1 MFVGA
6 DRVDHYCPKCY
17 NTYIHN
23 NKEPEMIKQFVQVS
37 AHRDSNNFAHC
48 SNLSLMADRDMS
60 ATQAL
65 HYLQVMADDY
75 AQRGYAVEWIREDWD
90 AAYEEMYG
98 DLFESRAVFN

>member
-1 MFVGA
+1 M
-6 DRVDHYCPKCY
+6 
-17 NTYIHN
+17 T
-23 NKEPEMIKQFVQVS
+23 KQFIQVS

-48 SNLSLMADRDMS
+48 SNLSLMADCDMS

-75 AQRGYAVEWIREDWD
+75 AQLGYVIEWIREDWD

-98 DLFESRAVFN
+98 DLFECSTVFN